1 MAAKWRERLEVFFS
15 ISNLKWNFRYK
26 RYNNPRSKDGDDDD
40 DDDPNKKLSIFYVS
54 MDGNSLLDDEPLT
67 RWGGERRLSPH
78 NNRTPE
84 IRYRQELFISDSL

>member
-15 ISNLKWNFRYK
+15 VSNLKTNFRYK
-26 RYNNPRSKDGDDDD
+26 RSKDDDDD

-67 RWGGERRLSPH
+67 RWGGEHRLSPRDNH
-78 NNRTPE
+78 TRE
-84 IRYRQELFISDSL
+84 IRYRQELSISDSL